1 MKKPKVFISYSWT
14 SSAHQ
19 DLVREWAERLV
30 SDGIDVVLD
39 LWDLKEGQ
47 DKYHFM
53 ERMVTDSQVTHV
65 LAICDKLYAEKADA
79 RKDGV
84 GTESQ
89 IISKEVY
96 DKVEQSKFIP
106 IVCGFDDEGNPF
118 LPTFFKHRIWIDFS
132 SPEKTNENWERLIR
146 LLFGKPLHQKPG
158 LGKPPIYI
166 REETAAPS
174 SPAAAKYITL
184 RQAILQGKKGV
195 GTYRRD
201 FIDACIAFA
210 DSLRVRERPK
220 MDGFGERVL
229 EDCAKLLHVRDHIV
243 DWVLI
248 ESQAAPSDDFSEAL
262 IDTLER
268 LRDLKSRPPE
278 MNEWSETWFEAHGL
292 FVYETFLYVIAAL
305 VKTGSF
311 GDLHNVFT
319 SHYLMPKT
327 ERYGDKRFE
336 RFDTFRAGS
345 QTLDAVL
352 APKGRR
358 LLSPAAALVKRQAQ
372 RGDLPFGDIMQADLL
387 ALLMSLVT
395 LETRWY
401 PQILHYADHTVDF
414 PLFLRASQ
422 HKHFR
427 KLAAITGIESADALR
442 EAVRKGHERLG
453 VDRWD
458 DFALSLHRS
467 FWNMM
472 NMDSLD
478 TVK

>member
-1 MKKPKVFISYSWT
+1 
-14 SSAHQ
+14 
-19 DLVREWAERLV
+19 
-30 SDGIDVVLD
+30 
-39 LWDLKEGQ
+39 
-47 DKYHFM
+47 
-53 ERMVTDSQVTHV
+53 
-65 LAICDKLYAEKADA
+65 
-79 RKDGV
+79 
-84 GTESQ
+84 
-89 IISKEVY
+89 
-96 DKVEQSKFIP
+96 
-106 IVCGFDDEGNPF
+106 
-118 LPTFFKHRIWIDFS
+118 
-132 SPEKTNENWERLIR
+132 
-146 LLFGKPLHQKPG
+146 
-158 LGKPPIYI
+158 
-166 REETAAPS
+166 
-174 SPAAAKYITL
+174 
-184 RQAILQGKKGV
+184 
-195 GTYRRD
+195 
-201 FIDACIAFA
+201 
-210 DSLRVRERPK
+210 

-229 EDCAKLLHVRDHIV
+229 EDCGKLLHVRDHIV

-268 LRDLKSRPPE
+268 LRDLKSRPPRDE
-278 MNEWSETWFEAHGL
+278 RMERYMVRGSRSRSSIS
-292 FVYETFLYVIAAL
+292 TFLYVIAAL
-305 VKTGSF
+305 VKTARLGTYTTSS
-311 GDLHNVFT
+311 T

-458 DFALSLHRS
+458 DFTLSLHRS